1 MNKRRIGNYQVEDF
15 LADGSFINYCLH
27 QNREDTRF
35 WDEWLIANPEK
46 RPIAE
51 QAMGIISMLSLNL
64 PEQEYR
70 EELLRM
76 SMAVKPA
83 VVPSVTQPSI
93 LRFLNWNKSSA
104 INRSGK
110 RRLTRYL
117 VPALIVFLITGYLLL
132 KGSGMI
138 EKYNQGSLPL
148 TFTLGDNTVVTL
160 ASHSRLRYPG
170 AFGSKERKVYLFG
183 EASFQVSAD
192 GIHPFKVCEDDLV
205 ATVLGTEFSI
215 RKEHNDSL
223 MLVELLKGRLKVETT
238 GSSGSVIQSILLD
251 PHERVVYNRYDKHIF
266 KEAWLA
272 EGSVSVNN
280 RLVFRQNNFEEIAA
294 RIKSVFGITLVNR
307 SNKKNWRFT
316 GEFTNST
323 AKEIIEN
330 ICQVEGLNSESGKD
344 TIFIK

>member
-15 LADGSFINYCLH
+15 LANGSFINYCLH
-27 QNREDTRF
+27 QNREDERF

-46 RPIAE
+46 RPLAD
-51 QAMGIISMLSLNL
+51 QAMGMISMLSLNL
-64 PEQEYR
+64 PEKEYR

-83 VVPSVTQPSI
+83 VVPPVNQPSI
-93 LRFLNWNKSSA
+93 LRFLNWNKSSE
-104 INRSGK
+104 ISRSRK

-117 VPALIVFLITGYLLL
+117 VPAPVILLVAGYLLL
-132 KGSGMI
+132 KGPGMI

-148 TFTLGDNTVVTL
+148 SFTLSDNTVVTL
-160 ASHSRLRYPG
+160 ASHSKLSYTRD
-170 AFGSKERKVYLFG
+170 FGSKERKVNLLG
-183 EASFQVSAD
+183 EASFQVRKD
-192 GIHPFKVCEDDLV
+192 GIHPFIVCEDDLV
-205 ATVLGTEFSI
+205 ATVLGTEFTI
-215 RKEHNDSL
+215 RREHNDSV
-223 MLVELLKGRLKVETT
+223 MLVELLKGRLRVETT
-238 GSSGSVIQSILLD
+238 GSSGSFIILD

-272 EGSVSVNN
+272 EGSVSLSN

-294 RIKSVFGITLVNR
+294 RMKSVFGITLVNR

-330 ICQVEGLNSESGKD
+330 ICQVEGLNSESGED